1 MCVYKK
7 KTCLDLGIHFDVFN
21 KTYSFKTV
29 VSSGGISD
37 LGLHRPLWFGSKK
50 SLFQK
55 YYNFCSCQRYPPT
68 PPNHLCRLLVLW
80 KFRTIEVQHVVDML
94 EFSLC
99 IWPKHTNQL
108 IFSFIEPNPLM
119 RQFGFPELKR
129 KLSYCWYSLF
139 LTLVCARYNAR
150 RLYDCRSE
158 VWHVRPSADII
169 VPVHREMAHSYA
181 HFFIHQDMNHIWL
194 YGS

>member
-1 MCVYKK
+1 VLRIRENSCLRIAASCRMCVYKK

-29 VSSGGISD
+29 VYSGGISD

-99 IWPKHTNQL
+99 IWPKLNNQL

-129 KLSYCWYSLF
+129 KLSYC
-139 LTLVCARYNAR
+139 
-150 RLYDCRSE
+150 
-158 VWHVRPSADII
+158 
-169 VPVHREMAHSYA
+169 
-181 HFFIHQDMNHIWL
+181 
-194 YGS
+194 